1 MLIIHLPPIA
11 STAFDF
17 VVSTDGLGVSGS
29 GQASATQLPPS
40 SGEVVAVVPWQVLS
54 WHTVNL
60 PPGVGQRSQAVLQ
73 SLLEEQLLQD
83 PQDMHLVLSP
93 LSGKALRQGGQVQ
106 VLACAKSW
114 LRQSLAPLQAAG
126 VRVQRLVPELQ
137 PRFTPALH
145 LLNENGQLQALLCQA
160 DTVWRLP
167 PQASAAAS
175 VANIANTSVWSEPSV
190 AEHANRWNEQPA
202 QLQTAQQRWLQAASS
217 DWNLAQ
223 GEWAQNS
230 RLRGQRW
237 LQESWRTLWH
247 SPEWHSARRAL
258 LALVVVQ
265 LVGLNA
271 WAWREQNAI
280 SQQQAALTQILKDS
294 FPNVRV
300 VVDAPLQM
308 RRELQALQQ
317 GAGLP
322 QSADLDAM
330 LQAVS
335 AHWPNNTPPAKID
348 YRLGELRL
356 TDVPSTTL
364 QALSQVPWSDMGY
377 QFRLDGAQAVMRTEA
392 KP

>member
-1 MLIIHLPPIA
+1 MLIIHLPPHQ
-11 STAFDF
+11 STTLEF
-17 VVSTDGLGVSGS
+17 VVSADGLAVSGS
-29 GQASATQLPPS
+29 GQASAAQLPP

-54 WHTVNL
+54 WHTVTL
-60 PPGVGQRSQAVLQ
+60 PPGVGQRSHAVLD

-93 LSGKALRQGGQVQ
+93 TSGRALRQGGAVL
-106 VLACAKSW
+106 VLACAKAW
-114 LRQSLAPLQAAG
+114 LRQALAPLQTAG

-137 PRFTPALH
+137 PSDAPSLH
-145 LLNENGQLQALLCQA
+145 LLNDNGQLQALLSQA

-167 PQASAAAS
+167 PQAMAAAS
-175 VANIANTSVWSEPSV
+175 VASVANAAVWAEPAVAEQASRWSEQ
-190 AEHANRWNEQPA
+190 AA

-217 DWNLAQ
+217 EWNMAQ

-237 LQESWRTLWH
+237 LQHAWRTIWH
-247 SPEWHSARRAL
+247 GPEWQSARRGL

-271 WAWREQNAI
+271 WAWREQTVLEK
-280 SQQQAALTQILKDS
+280 QQTALTQIFKDS
-294 FPNVRV
+294 FPKVTV

-308 RRELQALQQ
+308 QRELSALQQ

-322 QSADLDAM
+322 QAGDLDAM
-330 LQAVS
+330 LQTLS
-335 AHWPNNTPPAKID
+335 AHWPDNTPPAKLD

-356 TDVPSTTL
+356 SDVPANTL
-364 QALSQVPWSDMGY
+364 QTLAQVPWTELGY
-377 QFRLDGAQAVMRTEA
+377 QFKQDGTQAVLRSEA

>member
-1 MLIIHLPPIA
+1 MLIIHLPPTA
-11 STAFDF
+11 SATLDF
-17 VVSTDGLGVSGS
+17 VVSADGLSVSGS
-29 GQASATQLPPS
+29 GQASAIQLPQRT
-40 SGEVVAVVPWQVLS
+40 GEVVAVVPWQVLS

-60 PPGVGQRSQAVLQ
+60 PPGVGQRSHAVLQ

-114 LRQSLAPLQAAG
+114 LRQTLAPLQAAG

-137 PRFTPALH
+137 PRAQTALH

-167 PQASAAAS
+167 SQATAAAS
-175 VANIANTSVWSEPSV
+175 VANFSSAGVWAEPSV
-190 AEHANRWNEQPA
+190 AEHASRWSEQPA

-217 DWNLAQ
+217 DWNVAQ

-247 SPEWHSARRAL
+247 SPEWQSARRAVAAL
-258 LALVVVQ
+258 LVVQ
-265 LVGLNA
+265 LIGLNA
-271 WAWREQNAI
+271 WAWREQA
-280 SQQQAALTQILKDS
+280 SQQQLQAGLVHILKDS
-294 FPNVRV
+294 FPKVTV

-322 QSADLDAM
+322 QAGDLDAM
-330 LQAVS
+330 LQALS
-335 AHWPNNTPPAKID
+335 AHWPDNTPPAKLD

-364 QALSQVPWSDMGY
+364 QALSQVPWSELGY